1 MKVQSLFSIGTLMA
15 KIIIFLI
22 FSIFSYGESVRDK
35 QEILMLK
42 KELND
47 FYDAKEREYT
57 KKKTEIET
65 ENKKIES
72 QKKAAEET
80 LKKNE
85 EVLKNIKGTMI
96 TKAAKVYTNMKPK
109 IAADIFNTMIEE
121 GKIDDVFD
129 IVTRLKEQKVTLIMK
144 FLTPKNASTL
154 TVMLKNYKPK
164 DETKEK

>member
-1 MKVQSLFSIGTLMA
+1 MGKILFL
-15 KIIIFLI
+15 LI
-22 FSIFSYGESVRDK
+22 FSVFCYGESVRDK

-47 FYDAKEREYT
+47 FYDAKEKEYA
-57 KKKTEIET
+57 KKKTEIDT
-65 ENKKIES
+65 ENKKIEA
-72 QKKAAEET
+72 QKKATEET

-85 EVLKNIKGTMI
+85 EVLKNIQGAMI
-96 TKAAKVYTNMKPK
+96 TKAAKVYANMKPK
-109 IAADIFNTMIEE
+109 VAAEIFNNMITE

-144 FLTPKNASTL
+144 FLTPKNASAL

-164 DETKEK
+164 DEMKEK